1 MQKNKVVF
9 LVYTIHKNLT
19 QNKDL
24 NIRPR
29 LVKYLEENTLE
40 KLHDF
45 LGLTVIFEYDNKT
58 KNNNSKFSK
67 STTLS

>member
-1 MQKNKVVF
+1 MEKLNIHMQKNKVVF

-40 KLHDF
+40 RLHDF
-45 LGLTVIFEYDNKT
+45 GLDSNFWIWQENQKQQ
-58 KNNNSKFSK
+58 
-67 STTLS
+67 